1 MNEADSETIS
11 RLKFIGRL
19 KKGERIDVTNVNVM
33 RPSIF
38 TSIYRTLINRDS
50 RRNTLYFIRD
60 TVSSAFVILDCLDEL
75 QHMSDVDSSCLKN
88 LIADIRGALVGIQSI
103 KCTYSTDSKFCCDL
117 ETVEQMV
124 ATRLSKF
131 S

>member
-1 MNEADSETIS
+1 MNESDSETIS

-19 KKGERIDVTNVNVM
+19 KKGERIDVSNVGVL

-38 TSIYRTLINRDS
+38 TSIYRTFINRDS
-50 RRNTLYFIRD
+50 RRNTLHFVRD
-60 TVSSAFVILDCLDEL
+60 TVISAFVILDCLDSLDEHKSEL
-75 QHMSDVDSSCLKN
+75 DSLRN
-88 LIADIRGALVGIQSI
+88 LLTDIRSALTGIQSI

-117 ETVEQMV
+117 ETVEQMII
-124 ATRLSKF
+124 TRLVKF